1 MKRNLGRR
9 DFLKLAG
16 MASAGVLFPSFFRV
30 LKPVMPAAS
39 GQKNV
44 LVVVFDAFSAYHISL
59 HGYGR
64 KTTPN
69 IDKLAERA
77 VVYHNHFAGSNFS
90 TPGTASILTGVLPW
104 KHRAFNPYE
113 SVDSSYLNRNIF
125 SAFDDTYRIAYSHN
139 PLVTVFLDQFA
150 RELNDYIPLDQLL
163 ITSDGLVDK
172 LFKHDSD
179 TSTIAWS
186 RVMKNQETGFS
197 YSLLLWSLYS
207 QYQQGRVG
215 DLASLFPLGLPAVR
229 YDNYFTLE
237 QAVDWLGM
245 QLEKIPQPFLGY
257 FHFMPPHDP
266 YHTRQDFYN
275 RFQDDTLKW
284 IQKPPDI
291 FTHSSGD
298 IKYMQANCQR
308 YDEFILYVDDQFK
321 KLMDGLE
328 SSGLLKDTWV
338 VLTSDHGELF
348 ERSIVGHGDP
358 SLYQGVVRVP
368 LMIFEPGR
376 TTRTD
381 IYSLTSAADVLPTL
395 VHVAKGGTADWSEGI
410 VLPPFSSEP
419 SDPNRKVYAVK
430 AAKPAK
436 GAPIT
441 NATLMQIKGK
451 YKLIYYFG
459 YKELNLKD
467 HVELYD
473 IVADPEELKDLYP
486 TRKALGNQLLSELK
500 AKLAEINKSYL

>member
-1 MKRNLGRR
+1 
-9 DFLKLAG
+9 
-16 MASAGVLFPSFFRV
+16 
-30 LKPVMPAAS
+30 
-39 GQKNV
+39 
-44 LVVVFDAFSAYHISL
+44 
-59 HGYGR
+59 
-64 KTTPN
+64 
-69 IDKLAERA
+69 
-77 VVYHNHFAGSNFS
+77 
-90 TPGTASILTGVLPW
+90 
-104 KHRAFNPYE
+104 
-113 SVDSSYLNRNIF
+113 
-125 SAFDDTYRIAYSHN
+125 
-139 PLVTVFLDQFA
+139 
-150 RELNDYIPLDQLL
+150 
-163 ITSDGLVDK
+163 
-172 LFKHDSD
+172 
-179 TSTIAWS
+179 
-186 RVMKNQETGFS
+186 
-197 YSLLLWSLYS
+197 
-207 QYQQGRVG
+207 
-215 DLASLFPLGLPAVR
+215 
-229 YDNYFTLE
+229 
-237 QAVDWLGM
+237 
-245 QLEKIPQPFLGY
+245 
-257 FHFMPPHDP
+257 
-266 YHTRQDFYN
+266 
-275 RFQDDTLKW
+275 
-284 IQKPPDI
+284 
-291 FTHSSGD
+291 
-298 IKYMQANCQR
+298 MQANCQR